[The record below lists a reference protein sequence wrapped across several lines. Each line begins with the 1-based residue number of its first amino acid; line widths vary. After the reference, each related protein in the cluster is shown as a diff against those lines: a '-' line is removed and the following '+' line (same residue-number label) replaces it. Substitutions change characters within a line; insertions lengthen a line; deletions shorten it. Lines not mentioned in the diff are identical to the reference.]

1 MNTITFPYRYVH
13 LHVQTYTIAWWIS
26 TATFPNSNTAANL
39 FSAHHILC
47 YKSFTARFWQ
57 RWHTAKDKYT
67 VSTETY
73 KHKRHKWIYSQSIW
87 EISLIIFYLL
97 ILNIFIKGKLI
108 VLHYLMKTKYR
119 FHLPKSLNIYYQF
132 VFNAAA
138 SSAGTLQIPPTL
150 RRASSAGTLQPTP
163 LQLVVHTKF
172 SWHGF
177 VCSCS
182 CWWVEWQQSGRT

>member
-1 MNTITFPYRYVH
+1 MCKPIQYLCELVLPPA
-13 LHVQTYTIAWWIS
+13 QIATLLQI
-26 TATFPNSNTAANL
+26 FL
-39 FSAHHILC
+39 SAHHILC
-47 YKSFTARFWQ
+47 CKSFTARFWQ
-57 RWHTAKDKYT
+57 RLHTAKDEYT
-67 VSTETY
+67 VSTDAY
-73 KHKRHKWIYSQSIW
+73 KHKRHKWIYSQSVW

-97 ILNIFIKGKLI
+97 ILNIFVKGQLI
-108 VLHYLMKTKYR
+108 VFLYLMKTKYR
-119 FHLPKSLNIYYQF
+119 FHLPKSLNIYCQF

-177 VCSCS
+177 VWSCS

>member
-1 MNTITFPYRYVH
+1 MNTVTFPYRYVH

-26 TATFPNSNTAANL
+26 TATFPNSNTAAF

-47 YKSFTARFWQ
+47 CKSFTARFWQ
-57 RWHTAKDKYT
+57 RLHTAKDEYT

-108 VLHYLMKTKYR
+108 VLHYPMKTKYR
-119 FHLPKSLNIYYQF
+119 CHLPKSLNIYRQF
-132 VFNAAA
+132 VFNAA
-138 SSAGTLQIPPTL
+138 
-150 RRASSAGTLQPTP
+150 ASSAGTLQPTP